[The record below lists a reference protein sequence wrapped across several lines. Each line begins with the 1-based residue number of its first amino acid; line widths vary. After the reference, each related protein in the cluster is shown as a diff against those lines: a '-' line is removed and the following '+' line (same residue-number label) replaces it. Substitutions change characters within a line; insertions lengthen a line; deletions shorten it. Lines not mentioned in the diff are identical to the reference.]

1 MRISLLQLCF
11 GLLAVCLVLGEQ
23 VEEAPSSNLF
33 KKFFT
38 KTKNGLGKVRKSLV
52 VKKDKAVDE
61 EDPLGEGVEAVL
73 DAIDEFV
80 AEGEKNTG
88 KAAEDVKKVVDET
101 KESVK
106 NAFSAS
112 KDKLTEAG
120 ADIKSTVDAAVE
132 GAAADMEAVRGSLQ
146 DGIKNVGDQVAEAA
160 REAAESA
167 AAASKKAQEDAEETA
182 EKASTAAGEL

>member
-11 GLLAVCLVLGEQ
+11 VFLAVCLVLGEQ

-38 KTKNGLGKVRKSLV
+38 KTKNGLGKVRKSLS

-73 DAIDEFV
+73 AAIDEFV
-80 AEGEKNTG
+80 AEGEKKNG
-88 KAAEDVKKVVDET
+88 KAAKDVTKVVDET

-106 NAFSAS
+106 SAISAS
-112 KDKLTEAG
+112 KDKLNEVG
-120 ADIKSTVDAAVE
+120 ADIKSTVGAAVE

-146 DGIKNVGDQVAEAA
+146 DGIKNVGDKVTEAA

>member
-11 GLLAVCLVLGEQ
+11 GFLAVCLVLGEQ

-38 KTKNGLGKVRKSLV
+38 KTKNGLAKVRKSLA

-73 DAIDEFV
+73 AAIDEFV

-88 KAAEDVKKVVDET
+88 KAAKDVKKVVDET

-106 NAFSAS
+106 SAISAS
-112 KDKLTEAG
+112 KDKLNEVG

-132 GAAADMEAVRGSLQ
+132 GAAADVEAVRGSLQ
-146 DGIKNVGDQVAEAA
+146 DGIKNVGDQVTEDAT
-160 REAAESA
+160 EAAESA
-167 AAASKKAQEDAEETA
+167 AAASNKAQEDFEETA
-182 EKASTAAGEL
+182 EKAFTAAGEL